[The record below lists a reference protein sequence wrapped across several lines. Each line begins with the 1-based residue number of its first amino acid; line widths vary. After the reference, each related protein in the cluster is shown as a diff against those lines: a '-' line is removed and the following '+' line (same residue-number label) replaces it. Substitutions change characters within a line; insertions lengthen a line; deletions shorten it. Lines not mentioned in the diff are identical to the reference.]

1 MSLNKATNY
10 ITNPYRKQMN
20 KILMFLLFMSIG
32 LVSCNN
38 SEKGIDKL
46 EIAKLYYKALDN
58 SNSSEMKVLL
68 ADSLITAIPEYDYEL
83 TYSKDEYVE
92 KWLKWDSIFDPSYEI
107 LEIEEQD
114 EIVLAKISKI
124 DKRIFFLQKEPFIT
138 NEILR
143 FQKDK
148 IIAVETAYLNFN
160 EKVWESNKTSL
171 LSWIG
176 ENHPELNGFIY
187 DQTKPGGL
195 KYLKA
200 IELYKNRN

>member
-1 MSLNKATNY
+1 
-10 ITNPYRKQMN
+10 MN
-20 KILMFLLFMSIG
+20 KILMLSLFISIG

-38 SEKGIDKL
+38 ADKGIDKL

-58 SNSSEMKVLL
+58 SNGSEMKVLL

-83 TYSKDEYVE
+83 TYSKDEYIE
-92 KWLKWDSIFDPSYEI
+92 KWLKWDSIFDPSYEL
-107 LEIEEQD
+107 LEIEEQE
-114 EIVLAKISKI
+114 EIVKAKISKI

-143 FQKDK
+143 FQKDN
-148 IIAVETAYLNFN
+148 IIAVETEYLNFN
-160 EKVWESNKTSL
+160 EKVWERNKTEL

-187 DQTKPGGL
+187 DQTMSGGL